1 MKKYS
6 IVIHDDNLHYFHL
19 LVKTLMHVFRYNKEY
34 SEYLV
39 QQLHKHKEVMIW
51 SGVLEQA
58 EYKIEELRKIEPEI
72 HGSLTLTNPIPL
84 KIIRIA

>member
-1 MKKYS
+1 
-6 IVIHDDNLHYFHL
+6 
-19 LVKTLMHVFRYNKEY
+19 
-34 SEYLV
+34 
-39 QQLHKHKEVMIW
+39 MIW